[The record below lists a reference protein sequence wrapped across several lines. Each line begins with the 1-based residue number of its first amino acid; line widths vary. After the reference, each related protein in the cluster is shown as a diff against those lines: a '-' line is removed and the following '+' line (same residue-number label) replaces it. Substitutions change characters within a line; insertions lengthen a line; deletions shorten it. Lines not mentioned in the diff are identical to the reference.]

1 MGATSAD
8 TQREIEEI
16 RKDVTSATE
25 ELYKRAHRL
34 SARVTDVRAHSEQV
48 RDNPAALGAAAL
60 AVAGIGGVAGARA
73 YVQYRRR
80 QRPEE
85 RLKRT
90 VRTAAGELS
99 ERFER
104 AREAIPLEL
113 HLGGRDDERDGRQP
127 TIERKDPGMIKKMLW
142 GALVASMV
150 AAGGLLARR
159 LSAAVWRAAMN
170 EDPPSKSI

>member
-16 RKDVTSATE
+16 RKDITSATE
-25 ELYKRAHRL
+25 ELYKRARRL
-34 SARVTDVRAHSEQV
+34 TDVRVSSEGV
-48 RDNPAALGAAAL
+48 KENPAAVGAAAL
-60 AVAGIGGVAGARA
+60 AVVGIGGVAGARA
-73 YVQYRRR
+73 YINYRRR
-80 QRPEE
+80 QRPQE

-90 VRTAAGELS
+90 VRSAAEELGE
-99 ERFER
+99 RWER
-104 AREAIPLEL
+104 ARDAIPVEL
-113 HLGGRDDERDGRQP
+113 HLGGRDEDDRDGKQP

-142 GALVASMV
+142 GTLVASMV

-170 EDPPSKSI
+170 EDPPTKSI

>member
-16 RKDVTSATE
+16 RKDITSATE
-25 ELYKRAHRL
+25 ELYKRIGRMMDM
-34 SARVTDVRAHSEQV
+34 RVRSQQV
-48 RDNPAALGAAAL
+48 KDNPAALGAVAI
-60 AVAGIGGVAGARA
+60 AVAGLGGVAGARA
-73 YVQYRRR
+73 YVDYRRR

-90 VRTAAGELS
+90 VRTAAGELG
-99 ERFER
+99 ERWGR

-113 HLGGRDDERDGRQP
+113 HLGGREGDERDGRQP

-150 AAGGLLARR
+150 AAGGLVARR